1 MKVVS
6 LLENTSTRSDM
17 RTEHGLSLY
26 IETGKHK
33 ILFDMGQ
40 SDAFAANADTLGVD
54 LRAVGLAVL
63 SHGHYDHGGGLAAF
77 LERNSSAP
85 VYLSRYAF
93 EPHYHGEGR
102 YIGLNP
108 ALRGSAQ
115 LHFTEG
121 ETWLGEGLTLCDC
134 NQNTRE
140 RPLDSCGLQMAQRGS
155 FGSNQSDGSAQPAP
169 QMVQPEDSPERN
181 PGGSLQGDLAAG
193 SQGIP
198 DGCACTLVPEDFRH
212 EQYLLVEEHSRR
224 VLFSGCSHK
233 GILEIVR
240 WFRPDVLVGGFH
252 FSGLPLDD
260 TLAGY
265 AAALDGYPAEYYTCH
280 CTGSAQF
287 QFMQQYMKRLHY
299 LSCGQTVGI

>member
-121 ETWLGEGLTLCDC
+121 ETRLGEGLTLCDC
-134 NQNTRE
+134 NR
-140 RPLDSCGLQMAQRGS
+140 L
-155 FGSNQSDGSAQPAP
+155 SAA
-169 QMVQPEDSPERN
+169 VSVLTSRT
-181 PGGSLQGDLAAG
+181 AAHNLHRRW
-193 SQGIP
+193 P
-198 DGCACTLVPEDFRH
+198 
-212 EQYLLVEEHSRR
+212 SRR
-224 VLFSGCSHK
+224 TARK
-233 GILEIVR
+233 GTPAAVRKGTWPLARRVSRMDAPVR
-240 WFRPDVLVGGFH
+240 WFRRISGTSSIFLWKSTAGVSCSAAVRTKGFWR
-252 FSGLPLDD
+252 S
-260 TLAGY
+260 
-265 AAALDGYPAEYYTCH
+265 CV
-280 CTGSAQF
+280 GSARMYWLAASIF
-287 QFMQQYMKRLHY
+287 QGFRWMIL
-299 LSCGQTVGI
+299 